1 MSRIAVSLLA
11 LLVATGC
18 SGRDATGPTSSP
30 TAPLTPANIT
40 AQRAQTEKHGR
51 LVEVTYTKWFPS
63 LDLTSLLMTGFT
75 GGDVVGTFAGEVLVR
90 TPLPTGIVQLTARY
104 EVIAQRRGHSFTAII
119 QGEQDATGHA
129 VLDGVVTAGWMIGQ
143 PVHVV
148 FQRFAPCVYA
158 TRPAPANS
166 CFQGSISITRGH
178 RGGQDDGRDDDDRED
193 DRD

>member
-1 MSRIAVSLLA
+1 
-11 LLVATGC
+11 
-18 SGRDATGPTSSP
+18 
-30 TAPLTPANIT
+30 LTPANIT
-40 AQRAQTEKHGR
+40 ARRAHTEKHGG
-51 LVEVTYTKWFPS
+51 LVELTYTKWFPS

-104 EVIAQRRGHSFTAII
+104 EVIDPRRRHSFTAII

-129 VLDGVVTAGWMIGQ
+129 VLDGVVTAGWLIGA
-143 PVHVV
+143 PVHVI
-148 FQRFAPCVYA
+148 FQRFAPCQFA
-158 TRPAPANS
+158 TRPPPANA
-166 CFQGSISITRGH
+166 CFQGTIDITRGH